1 MVGKGRGGRE
11 RERLSGG
18 GGNRN
23 LPTAS
28 HVTGVAH
35 GNPHSWSGRHSRKL
49 SVFNFPQVRA
59 SSWYTVRKRTME
71 ERERAGT
78 VPAEKTLMVVT
89 EATTKRLPPPFTRF
103 VPAFPP
109 I

>member
-1 MVGKGRGGRE
+1 
-11 RERLSGG
+11 
-18 GGNRN
+18 
-23 LPTAS
+23 
-28 HVTGVAH
+28 
-35 GNPHSWSGRHSRKL
+35 
-49 SVFNFPQVRA
+49 
-59 SSWYTVRKRTME
+59 ME